1 MHFLRRY
8 AVILPAIAAVSFLS
22 VSCSDSKITQCQKI
36 FQITNETV
44 NETKTVTNG
53 GKNSSPE
60 ALVKTAD
67 IWDKSAQGMT
77 NIRVNDA
84 KLKKFQ
90 ADFIRMYRDSSKA
103 TREYVAALKKRD
115 FPAVDAGFKKLQK
128 AYSPEKDLVNAIN
141 SYCSGK

>member
-1 MHFLRRY
+1 MQFLRRY
-8 AVILPAIAAVSFLS
+8 AVILPVTAAVSFLS
-22 VSCSDSKITQCQKI
+22 VSCSESKITQCQKI
-36 FQITNETV
+36 FKITNETV

-53 GKNSSPE
+53 GQNSSPE

-67 IWDKSAQGMT
+67 IWDKSAQKMT

-90 ADFIRMYRDSSKA
+90 VDFIKMYRDSSKA

-115 FPAVDAGFKKLQK
+115 FPAVNAGFEKLQK
-128 AYSPEKDLVNAIN
+128 SYNPEKNLVNGIN
-141 SYCSGK
+141 RYCGS

>member
-8 AVILPAIAAVSFLS
+8 AVILPMTAAVSFSL
-22 VSCSDSKITQCQKI
+22 VSCSESKITQCQKI
-36 FQITNETV
+36 FKITNETV

-53 GKNSSPE
+53 GQNSSPE
-60 ALVKTAD
+60 ALAKTAD
-67 IWDKSAQGMT
+67 IWDKSAQEMT
-77 NIRVNDA
+77 KIKVNDP

-90 ADFIRMYRDSSKA
+90 ADFIRMYRESSKA

-128 AYSPEKDLVNAIN
+128 SYNPEKNLVTGIN
-141 SYCSGK
+141 SYCRS

>member
-1 MHFLRRY
+1 MHFFRRY
-8 AVILPAIAAVSFLS
+8 AVILPVTAAVSFLI
-22 VSCSDSKITQCQKI
+22 VSCSESKSTQCQKI
-36 FQITNETV
+36 FKITNETV

-53 GKNSSPE
+53 GQNSSPE

-67 IWDKSAQGMT
+67 IWDKSAQKMT
-77 NIRVNDA
+77 NIKVYDT
-84 KLKKFQ
+84 KLKTFQ

-128 AYSPEKDLVNAIN
+128 SYNPEKNLVSGIN
-141 SYCSGK
+141 RYCGS